1 MPTYPLAGN
10 CSGASAA
17 GDSGCACPKLTFVNP
32 QPTIR
37 SMTVPIPT
45 LGQVLGHYRIVEEL
59 GAGGMGV
66 VFLARDEQLD
76 RDVALKTLPKL
87 QLLSEPARRQFR
99 REALS
104 LGKITDP
111 CVAMAFDFGH
121 DKGIDYLVTE
131 YVPGLTLDA
140 KLAGRPLPEVEVFQ
154 LGKQLA
160 SGLEAAHKEGVIHR
174 DLKPGNLKVTPDGR
188 LKILDFGLAYM
199 LKPETAEAAAATVSL
214 TKTYSDAGTLP
225 YMAPEQVKGLKPDA
239 RADVW
244 SAGVVLYEMSTG
256 RRPFG
261 DLIGGPLIA
270 AILEHAP
277 AAPREVNPKIS
288 EGLERVILRALQKD
302 PGERYQSA
310 GDLRIDLANLTTG
323 TQPIQ
328 RRIVPSPNWRHWLP
342 IAAAIV
348 ILVGLGAWWQRHREK
363 PFVAEERMM
372 AVLPFES
379 VANDPPTN
387 ALGLGLTETLTA
399 KLVQAVEGGH
409 LQLVSTRE
417 LIAQGVKTSDHAR
430 REFGTDLVLEGS
442 LQQDGA
448 RIRITWSLVN
458 PRTHTQI
465 AANSIT
471 GDADDIFGLQDNLVA
486 EVLERL
492 PQAVDPLRRQSL
504 LARPDTKPAAYDF
517 YLRGR
522 GYLEDYQHPDNI
534 ESAIAEFERAVAVD
548 KNYAPAYAAMGLA
561 YTAGFQWKNQSK
573 DWLDKARTKCERAL
587 AITPQLA
594 EGHTCLG
601 NVYFSTG
608 KYEEAVQQFQ
618 SSLDLDRNS
627 DETLRLLAAAY
638 QKQGKASAAEEAYR
652 KAISLRPNY
661 WDVYNAFGSFYYN
674 QARYTDAEAM
684 FQKAI
689 ELAPLNF
696 RGYSNLGAIYLLVGR
711 YGEAVTALER
721 SSALRPSF
729 ESYGNLGAAYFYMRR
744 YQDSA
749 ENLQQALKID
759 DKDWL
764 NWGNL
769 GDTLYEIPS
778 RRADALSAYTTAIK
792 LARRRLEVNPKDSFA
807 LAFIADYYAMMNQE
821 QMAREE
827 MTRALEIAPTDAD
840 VLFRAAILYNHFG
853 DTDKTLA
860 FLSKSVAAG
869 YSRTVIRDTPDFD
882 HLKDDPHFHALL
894 PKS

>member
-1 MPTYPLAGN
+1 MTVA
-10 CSGASAA
+10 
-17 GDSGCACPKLTFVNP
+17 T
-32 QPTIR
+32 PTI
-37 SMTVPIPT
+37 
-45 LGQVLGHYRIVEEL
+45 GQVLGHYRILEQI

-66 VFLARDEQLD
+66 VFRARDEQLH
-76 RDVALKTLPKL
+76 RDVALKTLPEL
-87 QLLSEPARRQFR
+87 PLLSEPARRQFR
-99 REALS
+99 HEALS
-104 LGKITDP
+104 LGKINDP
-111 CVAMAFDFGH
+111 YVAMAFDFGR
-121 DKGIDYLVTE
+121 DNGIDYLVTE
-131 YVPGLTLDA
+131 YVPGLTLGA
-140 KLAGRPLPEVEVFQ
+140 KLAGHPLSETEVFQ

-174 DLKPGNLKVTPDGR
+174 DLKPSNLKVTPDGR
-188 LKILDFGLAYM
+188 LKILDFGLAYA
-199 LKPETAEAAAATVSL
+199 LKTETTEATATTSV
-214 TKTYSDAGTLP
+214 TETYADAGTLP

-256 RRPFG
+256 KRPFG
-261 DLIGGPLIA
+261 DLNGAALIA
-270 AILEHAP
+270 AILDQAP
-277 AAPREVNPKIS
+277 VPPRQANPKIS

-302 PGERYQSA
+302 PKERYQSA
-310 GDLRIDLANLTTG
+310 GDLRIDLANLATG
-323 TQPIQ
+323 TMPIFPKHVPLPKWQ
-328 RRIVPSPNWRHWLP
+328 RWLP
-342 IAAAIV
+342 IAVAFV
-348 ILVGLGAWWQRHREK
+348 VFVSVVGWWQRHRGE
-363 PFVAEERMM
+363 PSVLEGRMM

-379 VANDPPTN
+379 VTNDAPTN

-399 KLVQAVEGGH
+399 KLVQALDGGR

-417 LIAQGVKTSDHAR
+417 LIAQGVKTSDQAR

-458 PRTHTQI
+458 PHTHTQI
-465 AANSIT
+465 AANTVT
-471 GDADDIFGLQDNLVA
+471 GNANDIFGLQDNLVN
-486 EVLERL
+486 ELLERL
-492 PQAVDPLRRQSL
+492 PQAVDPERRQEL
-504 LARPDTKPAAYDF
+504 LAGPDTKPAAYDF

-534 ESAIAEFERAVAVD
+534 ESAIAQFEQAIAVD
-548 KNYAPAYAAMGLA
+548 KNYAPAHAALGLA
-561 YTAGFQWKNQSK
+561 YTTGFQSMNRGK
-573 DWLDKARTKCERAL
+573 DWLDRAKTQCERAL

-601 NVYFSTG
+601 NVYFSAG
-608 KYEEAVQQFQ
+608 RYEEAVQQFQ
-618 SSLDLDRNS
+618 RSLDLDRTS
-627 DETLRLLAAAY
+627 DETLRLIADAY
-638 QKQGKASAAEEAYR
+638 QKQGKTSAAEEAYR

-661 WDVYNAFGSFYYN
+661 WGVYNAFGTFYYN
-674 QARYTDAEAM
+674 QARYEDAEAM

-696 RGYSNLGAIYLLVGR
+696 RGYSNLGAIYLLLGR
-711 YGEAVTALER
+711 YGEAVNVLKQ

-778 RRADALSAYTTAIK
+778 RRQDALSAYRKAIE
-792 LARRRLEVNPKDSFA
+792 LARSRLEVNAKDSFT
-807 LAFIADYYAMMNQE
+807 LAFTADYYAMVDQE
-821 QMAREE
+821 QQAREHMAR
-827 MTRALEIAPTDAD
+827 ALMIAPTDAD
-840 VLFRAAILYNHFG
+840 VLFRAAILHNHFG
-853 DTDKTLA
+853 NTDKTVE
-860 FLSKSVAAG
+860 FLSKAMAAG

-882 HLKDDPHFHALL
+882 HLKDDPHFRALL